1 MRNLDETVIPRPQT
15 SDLANSQA
23 AALVGY
29 QHRRLPADT
38 ELAQSITVLAR
49 AHQDATWRRTR
60 AGNELRSGAMT
71 CFFVRAS
78 TTGSPSELLRF
89 DIDPRVETT
98 AQAHRYLIHGGWW
111 VPDTTGV
118 LGELVRTT
126 GQYRQIT
133 EDSAME
139 VAMRMAV
146 DATAQSH

>member
-1 MRNLDETVIPRPQT
+1 MVENIHVRRHECL
-15 SDLANSQA
+15 S
-23 AALVGY
+23 
-29 QHRRLPADT
+29 HRRHA
-38 ELAQSITVLAR
+38 AI
-49 AHQDATWRRTR
+49 
-60 AGNELRSGAMT
+60 T

-89 DIDPRVETT
+89 DLDPRVETT
-98 AQAHRYLIHGGWW
+98 AQAHRYLIHGVWW
-111 VPDTTGV
+111 VPDTIGV

>member
-1 MRNLDETVIPRPQT
+1 MCAGMNARHTGDTRQ
-15 SDLANSQA
+15 S
-23 AALVGY
+23 
-29 QHRRLPADT
+29 PAFSC
-38 ELAQSITVLAR
+38 EQ
-49 AHQDATWRRTR
+49 
-60 AGNELRSGAMT
+60 
-71 CFFVRAS
+71 

-89 DIDPRVETT
+89 DLDPRVETT